1 MNILDKILTMVFQ
14 QNAESL
20 FLIEDVPPFLK
31 YKDQRTKN
39 IIDDKIDREKI
50 DEILKIFINE
60 KERLELR
67 KNGYWVGNYTTST
80 GLPFR
85 AIVFYQKSK
94 LAVIFFPST
103 VESIK
108 LESLELPPQ
117 YVDALNKNKG
127 LIIIAGPKKSGKTT
141 IFNSSIEYILENR
154 DVLLAT
160 VEDFIEKEF
169 YKSRGIVYQFVVG
182 KDYST
187 IRDVLSV
194 IRRLKPDVVAIQEII
209 NYEYLEIALD
219 LSLSGLLVICTINA
233 DGIISVFEKI
243 SGMSGDQKQ
252 NVFRYLSMV
261 LEIVISGNLFTT
273 TDGNLK
279 YVYDFYFND
288 PEFVKFL
295 SQADINEVYLRMVEK
310 REKGYRVQE
319 YTLRALVKKGLI
331 KEEEALLK
339 ASRVND
345 FKRILASPY

>member
-1 MNILDKILTMVFQ
+1 
-14 QNAESL
+14 
-20 FLIEDVPPFLK
+20 
-31 YKDQRTKN
+31 
-39 IIDDKIDREKI
+39 
-50 DEILKIFINE
+50 
-60 KERLELR
+60 
-67 KNGYWVGNYTTST
+67 
-80 GLPFR
+80 
-85 AIVFYQKSK
+85 
-94 LAVIFFPST
+94 
-103 VESIK
+103 
-108 LESLELPPQ
+108 LPPQ

-154 DVLLAT
+154 AVLLAT

-169 YKSRGIVYQFVVG
+169 YKSKGIVYQFVVG

-187 IRDVLSV
+187 VRDVLSI

-261 LEIVISGNLFTT
+261 LETVISGNLFTT

-295 SQADINEVYLRMVEK
+295 SQGDINEVYLRMVEK

-319 YTLRALVKKGLI
+319 YTLKALVKKGLI

-339 ASRVND
+339 ASRGND